1 MKTEGDTKSSVRFP
15 LVPKVIA
22 FVGFFIFFFP
32 GPVLIFLHSFSA
44 RIPDGSSSST
54 QLLFSA
60 AGFALAVLGGII
72 PATVMHYMSSD

>member
-1 MKTEGDTKSSVRFP
+1 MKTAKEAKASLHFP
-15 LVPKVIA
+15 LIPKIIG
-22 FVGFFIFFFP
+22 FVGFFIFFLP
-32 GPVLIFLHSFSA
+32 GPVLIVLHLFYA